1 MLYPILIIL
10 LILALIGGLP
20 TWGYSGDWGYYP
32 DGGIGLILVV
42 VLVLWLMTRRRAV

>member
-20 TWGYSGDWGYYP
+20 TWGYSADWGYYP
-32 DGGIGLILVV
+32 DGGIGLVLLV
-42 VLVLWLMTRRRAV
+42 VLVLFLLSRRRAL

>member
-32 DGGIGLILVV
+32 DGGIGLILLV
-42 VLVLWLMTRRRAV
+42 VLVLFFMSRRRAL